1 MEQCESLSLRC
12 RSDNLNAVDVA
23 GAAAQSDEAW
33 EPCERDRVQLR
44 NEHSTLSSRMVACE
58 EELAVG
64 RENERHRRASLRAT
78 DDKVATVSRARQ
90 AAERRAAGQHDE
102 VCSTVRQVTLFRE
115 RLDVARHT
123 LLRREEE
130 FRSDEEKLSTLRTE
144 SQRRGHEAAAA
155 AQVYQQLQDS
165 QLALEVALRENVQ
178 LHQQVQ
184 APAELR
190 RKALEMGTISGG
202 RQQDV
207 QGKLQ
212 STTEKTTA
220 AEAEF
225 CRWRHCLDSLHKAIA
240 EAKAK
245 HDLLE
250 KDSRGKETVGLSL
263 QEDLQR
269 IFADTEQLRSEHD
282 EAVTT
287 CDEVQKRVR
296 AIEPALEASRR
307 RVRILEDSIEDAT
320 AETTRAKQSK

>member
-1 MEQCESLSLRC
+1 LQAELPSGAAGDAEQIVAFLCRKFSSLIDRVQAAESSHSFAQQRVATLEQQFLEAADQRRTRCAHLTSALKVHQVEARQMQIQLQDAQSKFSFVRGEMFRTQDAAKSFMEQCESLSLRC

-33 EPCERDRVQLR
+33 EACERDRVQLR

-165 QLALEVALRENVQ
+165 QLALEAN
-178 LHQQVQ
+178 
-184 APAELR
+184 
-190 RKALEMGTISGG
+190 
-202 RQQDV
+202 
-207 QGKLQ
+207 
-212 STTEKTTA
+212 
-220 AEAEF
+220 
-225 CRWRHCLDSLHKAIA
+225 
-240 EAKAK
+240 
-245 HDLLE
+245 
-250 KDSRGKETVGLSL
+250 SL
-263 QEDLQR
+263 QQTSIPSRVSTLR
-269 IFADTEQLRSEHD
+269 IQICIERSS
-282 EAVTT
+282 
-287 CDEVQKRVR
+287 KRNQELCR
-296 AIEPALEASRR
+296 EP
-307 RVRILEDSIEDAT
+307 
-320 AETTRAKQSK
+320 